1 MLGHNFQLIH
11 YKHFSSGLDSM
22 SALHV
27 PLRQAIEKQSCKLQK
42 VSFNTS
48 KVRMSSAPNNFYCF
62 KYHWLPLLRQT
73 ESAQGNHNHL
83 SNVDLVVYHRQGP
96 VFEKLHWLRLDS
108 KSNAFIGG
116 HCDTIPHSV
125 RIRRF
130 LRSPKQLPQV
140 ALHESLVLNL
150 SSCDYAA
157 TASPWRYSILLDRH
171 FLRLFDMFWSLE
183 KTADKCWLP

>member
-1 MLGHNFQLIH
+1 MCTFAKSPSIPAKYECSWHRTIFTLLNTIG
-11 YKHFSSGLDSM
+11 Y
-22 SALHV
+22 
-27 PLRQAIEKQSCKLQK
+27 RCSCKDE
-42 VSFNTS
+42 SF
-48 KVRMSSAPNNFYCF
+48 
-62 KYHWLPLLRQT
+62 LLRQT
-73 ESAQGNHNHL
+73 ASAQGNHNHL

-96 VFEKLHWLRLDS
+96 VFLKLHWLRLDS

-130 LRSPKQLPQV
+130 LRSPRQLPQV

-157 TASPWRYSILLDRH
+157 AASHWRCSSILDRH
-171 FLRLFDMFWSLE
+171 LLAFFVLICFDHWKRQLTNADSL
-183 KTADKCWLP
+183 KHSLHGKHRRVI